1 MATSAVAELDER
13 SKAIRKRHESVRNLR
28 EGRQIIGGFFDT
40 GGYAIVAAVILV
52 IMLVIPVYLPILII
66 PLTLVLFFGYRRQV
80 RAGQKYPLYTPAHSK
95 AKKDPLDIDPAT
107 RRPRAPRAQIYM
119 GIEPT
124 TKRQVWGTFDVAK
137 QHHFMQAT
145 TGGGKTESL
154 CGLFAA
160 NPLIYGSGFIF
171 ADGKADQSLPAKIAA
186 MCHRTMRLNDFFIVN
201 YITGNQTPWGKTE
214 SEMSSTVNPFLTG
227 SVGSLSELVKS
238 LLQDDGDIWSK
249 RSQSFIDA
257 LTRVLVYL
265 RDKGELEFNISHY
278 SQYLQLEELGRLAG
292 RKDIPQKVKRELYN
306 FVKTLPGLDADGFA
320 KLLNGEPL
328 DPRKSQQPLDQLGY
342 ITMQIIPCVNML
354 SGDYGYIFDVIH
366 GNINVRDIVLKR
378 RVMLVLL
385 PALEKSAPA
394 LKSLGQI
401 VIALIRDL
409 LASGI
414 GNQTEG
420 NIDLALRRRFTNDIS
435 PFNATFD
442 EAGYY
447 FTENAFAPIWAQAR
461 SIGLSCCLAGQDNY
475 AMEKSGDAAAKEL
488 KTVISNSNTKLIG
501 KIEDHG
507 DSMEQVVERLSEV
520 TTYEAKRMQRN
531 ENAISTNSYYSAE
544 VEAEKKKALD
554 PEDFYKLREG
564 EIFIIH
570 MDIHVRV
577 DCFAVFPKILKNQ
590 KANSFIPR
598 ASLPDKRRQT
608 LIDNFKSM
616 RRKFIL
622 QSRASSSESESEKKT
637 TSRNETFEKLDSLM
651 GKKPTMAGAFAA
663 ISSYESERR
672 ESFTSKLSQL
682 VDGLKGGNSNEQNA
696 ASATN
701 NPVVD
706 SVSGE
711 EATKTNERIAQQADA
726 ISVSFDEA
734 DSEIN
739 VSDELSDSEGVSNA
753 FKSLFD
759 DSNDMLVDL
768 TVLNATEGYRAG
780 NKARENNATMHAQLT
795 INKIDEALTS
805 HPTPPVPNVNNQE
818 FVATLEKIREM
829 LD

>member
-1 MATSAVAELDER
+1 MTTSAVVELDER

-28 EGRQIIGGFFDT
+28 EGRQLIANFFDSGTYAIIGC
-40 GGYAIVAAVILV
+40 VVLV
-52 IMLVIPVYLPILII
+52 LLLVFPVYLPITII
-66 PLTLVLFFGYRRQV
+66 PLMVTMYLGYRRQV
-80 RAGQKYPLYTPAHSK
+80 KASLKYPLYIPAHSK

-107 RRPRAPRAQIYM
+107 RRPRKPRAQVYM

-124 TKRQVWGTFDVAK
+124 TGRQVWGTFDVAK

-278 SQYLQLEELGRLAG
+278 SQFLQLEELGRLAG

-342 ITMQIIPCVNML
+342 ITMQIIPVVNML

-366 GNINVRDIVLKR
+366 GSINVRDIVLKR

-420 NIDLALRRRFTNDIS
+420 NIDRALKRRFTNDIA
-435 PFNATFD
+435 PYNATFD

-447 FTENAFAPIWAQAR
+447 FSENAFAPIWAQAR
-461 SIGLSCCLAGQDNY
+461 SIGLGCCLAGQDNY

-488 KTVISNSNTKLIG
+488 KTVISNSNTKIIG

-507 DSMEQVVERLSEV
+507 DSMEQVLERLTEV
-520 TTYEAKRMQRN
+520 TVYEAKRMQRN
-531 ENAISTNSYYSAE
+531 EGAISTNSYYSAE
-544 VEAEKKKALD
+544 VEAEKKKALEPD
-554 PEDFYKLREG
+554 DFYRLREG
-564 EIFIIH
+564 EVFILH
-570 MDIHVRV
+570 LDMHVRV

-590 KANSFIPR
+590 KANAFVPR
-598 ASLPDKRRQT
+598 ASLPEKRRDT
-608 LIDNFKSM
+608 LINNFKSM

-622 QSRASSSESESEKKT
+622 QSRETNDERSGEQAST
-637 TSRNETFEKLDSLM
+637 VRNETFEKLDGLM
-651 GKKPTMAGAFAA
+651 GKKPSMAGAFAA
-663 ISSYESERR
+663 IKSYEKERK

-682 VDGLKGGNSNEQNA
+682 VDGLKGAGSDTEKEPAPAVN
-696 ASATN
+696 
-701 NPVVD
+701 
-706 SVSGE
+706 SVSE
-711 EATKTNERIAQQADA
+711 KEASESNERIAKQAESIA
-726 ISVSFDEA
+726 VSFDEGEQ
-734 DSEIN
+734 SNN
-739 VSDELSDSEGVSNA
+739 VNVDGELSESEGVSNA
-753 FKSLFD
+753 FKNLFGE
-759 DSNDMLVDL
+759 SNDLLVDL
-768 TVLNATEGYRAG
+768 TVLNATEAHRSG
-780 NKARENNATMHAQLT
+780 NKPREDNAASHAQLT
-795 INKIDEALTS
+795 VNKIDEALTS

-829 LD
+829 LE